1 MPAVAGVFDSIEEA
15 AVASERLQ
23 AVVEQL
29 EAPRGFGTRFILQF
43 AEVQRQRPQR
53 GTEDE

>member
-29 EAPRGFGTRFILQF
+29 EAQLEAQRGFGTRFILQF
-43 AEVQRQRPQR
+43 AEVQRQPP
-53 GTEDE
+53 